1 MVLKQLYQ
9 QLNYQILKIRSEKS
23 WGNPTFFREGERMKK
38 LHILMLSLIGLFLLP
53 LIMDMQTVQA
63 AGAGFTVSANI
74 PDNQY
79 NEALS
84 SFDLVMKPNQTK
96 TLSVVIENLEDNTKT
111 ISAAANTGYTTDS
124 GTEAF
129 DKHNPGKLSQAEYQ
143 FSQLFDQPQMITLK
157 PKETKTVNFKVKMP
171 DQLYAGVL
179 KGALYFKDT
188 KAGSTQG
195 TDQQG
200 FSVKNY
206 YAMAIGVVLREHPN
220 IHTPANLKLRRIRVS
235 ETNYLHEPTVLAK
248 LENVRAA
255 TPGAMT
261 VNAKVSKH
269 KGSKTLFGYQ
279 REGITMATNSSFEY
293 GIPLG
298 DSWINPGKYHLHLV
312 AKSSQKTWVFDRD
325 FEISVNQA
333 MQMNRKNKNLWWIWL
348 IILLIII
355 FIILLITTYYLGY
368 RRRKKQDEKQIKELE
383 KQ

>member
-1 MVLKQLYQ
+1 
-9 QLNYQILKIRSEKS
+9 
-23 WGNPTFFREGERMKK
+23 MKK
-38 LHILMLSLIGLFLLP
+38 LIASLALPLIGLLLLLVSNNP
-53 LIMDMQTVQA
+53 QAVQA
-63 AGAGFTVSANI
+63 MGAGFTISANV

-79 NEALS
+79 NNAVS
-84 SFDLVMKPNQTK
+84 SFDLVMKPNQTE
-96 TLSVVIENLEDNTKT
+96 TLAVTLENLENNTK
-111 ISAAANTGYTTDS
+111 IIKASANTAYTTEAGS
-124 GTEAF
+124 EAF
-129 DKHNPGKLSQAEYQ
+129 DKHRPGRLSQAEYQ
-143 FSQLFDQPQMITLK
+143 FSDIFDAPQTITLK
-157 PKETKTVNFKVKMP
+157 PKETKTVNFKVTMP
-171 DQLYAGVL
+171 ANFYSGVL

-188 KAGSTQG
+188 KAGATQE
-195 TDQQG
+195 TDQKG
-200 FSVKNY
+200 FSITNY
-206 YAMAIGVVLREHPN
+206 YAMALGVVLREHPKVH
-220 IHTPANLKLRRIRVS
+220 IPADLKLRRIRVS
-235 ETNYLHEPTVLAK
+235 ETNYLHEPAILAK
-248 LENVRAA
+248 LENVKPG

-261 VNAKVSKH
+261 INAKVSKH

-348 IILLIII
+348 IVLLIII